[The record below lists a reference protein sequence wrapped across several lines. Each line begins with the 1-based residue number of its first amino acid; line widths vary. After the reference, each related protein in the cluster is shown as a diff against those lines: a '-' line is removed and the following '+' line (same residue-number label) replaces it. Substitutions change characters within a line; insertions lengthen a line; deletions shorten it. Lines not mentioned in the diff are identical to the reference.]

1 MFLVNLSITSSK
13 EFSAWPN
20 STKSTYIVRI
30 VLKIP
35 KSLWEAH
42 MFFFSFCWAS
52 NIKPSYAPAMYGKIL
67 LSWFMSVLH
76 AGIALYASNQVIQA
90 NPFQIGF
97 FKFGLTDRRNW
108 NFLIFLVFL
117 QYCTFVPPSVMKN
130 EWYDSFFALE
140 QKTGLSSIMY
150 VSNWFYSLLNSLN
163 KKDQ

>member
-1 MFLVNLSITSSK
+1 MDFLRFLAFEKKNWILDQFWCFFTLLVLKSRKFCFNLKDRIHFVFLVNLSITSSK

-90 NPFQIGF
+90 NPFQLGF
-97 FKFGLTDRRNW
+97 
-108 NFLIFLVFL
+108 
-117 QYCTFVPPSVMKN
+117 
-130 EWYDSFFALE
+130 
-140 QKTGLSSIMY
+140 
-150 VSNWFYSLLNSLN
+150 LNSLW
-163 KKDQ
+163 QTEEIEFS